1 MEWTGF
7 IMLLSKKS
15 SYLLVIVSCFFL
27 LLSCASDFGVDVER
41 AELINKNNSYRINAD
56 IKYRL
61 SPAVKEALQ
70 SGIALVWTVK
80 VKIWEQQRFLWDI
93 ERVSFT
99 RRIQIRYHALMNLYQ
114 ITNERTGEW
123 ERFSGLQAA
132 LDSMASIRGLK
143 VPGIKELLKERD
155 YKVGLKI
162 EFERE
167 KLPLPLRPISYT
179 NSDWFLSSHW
189 YTWPLQ
195 K

>member
-1 MEWTGF
+1 
-7 IMLLSKKS
+7 MLLSKKS

-61 SPAVKEALQ
+61 STAVKEALQ

-93 ERVSFT
+93 ERVNFT

-114 ITNERTGEW
+114 ITNEHTGEW